1 MAGDEYSVGGG
12 KLKLKGSKI
21 SGGRIEKKKK
31 KSTKKKEGETQP
43 KPETTPDTQR
53 PENEREEGVR
63 SEEDREKEWDASGKT
78 EAERR
83 AEEIRRKRVCSFF
96 LSFLALS
103 FCRARA
109 LSTSALLFRETD
121 FSGQL
126 HERLQREGVKTHKER
141 VEELNKYLSR
151 LSEHHDMY
159 VLLFLYTFVRF
170 LWALEDYKLTCYI
183 GRRLDRA
190 KWVLR
195 CFKWVSARSHNFS
208 SRIPTT
214 SVFVLNAF
222 CPTVLMPVK
231 NLPCFRDDP

>member
-12 KLKLKGSKI
+12 KLKLKGSKV

-31 KSTKKKEGETQP
+31 KSTKKKEGEAQP

-83 AEEIRRKRVCSFF
+83 AEEIRRKR
-96 LSFLALS
+96 
-103 FCRARA
+103 
-109 LSTSALLFRETD
+109 
-121 FSGQL
+121 L

-151 LSEHHDMY
+151 LSEHHDMP
-159 VLLFLYTFVRF
+159 
-170 LWALEDYKLTCYI
+170 KI
-183 GRRLDRA
+183 G
-190 KWVLR
+190 
-195 CFKWVSARSHNFS
+195 
-208 SRIPTT
+208 PG
-214 SVFVLNAF
+214 
-222 CPTVLMPVK
+222 
-231 NLPCFRDDP
+231 